1 MSKKEEVFELPDKS
15 DDAMDIPVESIKA
28 PKKKREMTDEVK
40 QKMLENLKKGREAKK
55 AKLELAKA
63 AKASQAPKEEPK
75 VVQTPKEEPKVVEA
89 PVKKQKATPKKVEPV
104 IDLEAE
110 KSRLALINKMI
121 GKEKTKP
128 VKRAEPVLSEVTK
141 EVMKSERKVKV
152 IEEPK
157 ETPKETPKVVAP
169 VEKVA
174 PSPVL
179 TPVPA
184 VVHIVKSNYKKPIW

>member
-15 DDAMDIPVESIKA
+15 DDAMDVPVP
-28 PKKKREMTDEVK
+28 PKKKRVVSDEVK
-40 QKMLENLKKGREAKK
+40 QRMLENLKKGREAKK
-55 AKLELAKA
+55 AKAELAKA
-63 AKASQAPKEEPK
+63 PKVVEPPKEEPK
-75 VVQTPKEEPKVVEA
+75 VEPAVVLKKER
-89 PVKKQKATPKKVEPV
+89 ATPKKVEPV

-128 VKRAEPVLSEVTK
+128 VKRTEPVLSEATK

-152 IEEPK
+152 IDEPMEK
-157 ETPKETPKVVAP
+157 PKETPKVVAP
-169 VEKVA
+169 VAKVTPA
-174 PSPVL
+174 PVPA
-179 TPVPA
+179 PVPA

>member
-15 DDAMDIPVESIKA
+15 DDAMDVHVP
-28 PKKKREMTDEVK
+28 PKKKRVVSDEVK
-40 QKMLENLKKGREAKK
+40 QRMLENLKKGRDAKK
-55 AKLELAKA
+55 AKAELAKA
-63 AKASQAPKEEPK
+63 PK
-75 VVQTPKEEPKVVEA
+75 VVETPKEEPKAVEA
-89 PVKKQKATPKKVEPV
+89 PKEAPKKKAVPKKAEPV

-128 VKRAEPVLSEVTK
+128 VKRSEPVLSETTK

-157 ETPKETPKVVAP
+157 ETPKLTPNVVAP
-169 VEKVA
+169 VAKVA
-174 PSPVL
+174 PAPVS
-179 TPVPA
+179 TPVAA

>member
-15 DDAMDIPVESIKA
+15 DDAMDVPVP
-28 PKKKREMTDEVK
+28 PKKKRVVSDEVK

-55 AKLELAKA
+55 AKAELAKA
-63 AKASQAPKEEPK
+63 AKASEAPKEEPK

-128 VKRAEPVLSEVTK
+128 VKRTEPVLSEATK

-169 VEKVA
+169 VAKVA
-174 PSPVL
+174 PAPVSA
-179 TPVPA
+179 PVPS

>member
-15 DDAMDIPVESIKA
+15 DDAMDIPVETIKA
-28 PKKKREMTDEVK
+28 PKKKREMTDEAK
-40 QKMLENLKKGREAKK
+40 LKMLENLKKGREAKK
-55 AKLELAKA
+55 AKLELAKS

-75 VVQTPKEEPKVVEA
+75 VVET

-128 VKRAEPVLSEVTK
+128 VKRTEPVLSEATK

-152 IEEPK
+152 IDEPKVVEQPK
-157 ETPKETPKVVAP
+157 ETPKETPKIVTAP
-169 VEKVA
+169 VPIPK
-174 PSPVL
+174 P
-179 TPVPA
+179 TQ
-184 VVHIVKSNYKKPIW
+184 VHIVKSTFKKPMW

>member
-15 DDAMDIPVESIKA
+15 EDAMDIPVP
-28 PKKKREMTDEVK
+28 PKKKRVVSDEVK
-40 QKMLENLKKGREAKK
+40 QRMLENLKKGREAKK
-55 AKLELAKA
+55 AKAELAKA
-63 AKASQAPKEEPK
+63 PKVEPK
-75 VVQTPKEEPKVVEA
+75 VEPAVVQTP
-89 PVKKQKATPKKVEPV
+89 VKKEKATPKKVEPV

-128 VKRAEPVLSEVTK
+128 VKRTEPVLSEATK

-152 IEEPK
+152 IDEPK

-169 VEKVA
+169 DPKV
-174 PSPVL
+174 VL
-179 TPVPA
+179 APVPA

>member
-15 DDAMDIPVESIKA
+15 DDAMDVPVP
-28 PKKKREMTDEVK
+28 PKKKRVVSDEVK

-55 AKLELAKA
+55 AKAELAKA
-63 AKASQAPKEEPK
+63 
-75 VVQTPKEEPKVVEA
+75 PKVVEA
-89 PVKKQKATPKKVEPV
+89 PKEEPAVVQAPVKKEKAAPKKVEPV

-169 VEKVA
+169 VENVA

>member
-15 DDAMDIPVESIKA
+15 DDAMDVPVP
-28 PKKKREMTDEVK
+28 PKKKRVVSDEVK

-75 VVQTPKEEPKVVEA
+75 VVQTPKEEPKVVEP

-128 VKRAEPVLSEVTK
+128 VKRTEPVLSEATK

-152 IEEPK
+152 IDEPKVVEQPK
-157 ETPKETPKVVAP
+157 ETPKEIPKVVTAP
-169 VEKVA
+169 VPIPK
-174 PSPVL
+174 P
-179 TPVPA
+179 TQ
-184 VVHIVKSNYKKPIW
+184 VHIVKSTFKKPMW